1 MARII
6 PETMRPIILKKLLAI
21 NKIKHVEF
29 AELFSKETGINLSQ
43 TSCRFMLNYG
53 HDLKRVP
60 EFKKTIAEFVAKHY
74 SQTLEKLE
82 IKSENLWDTWEAVG
96 KEINPTTENTEFLM
110 KLKMFTE
117 ATMLSK
123 DTMNHFGLKSSPFTP
138 QIRQE
143 SEIYLSASHVY
154 ALEVMREAAE
164 YGGFAVVTGQVGSG
178 KTTVLSKFLE
188 ENRINQKYQIIFPE
202 AIDKTR
208 LNANQILQACVFDL
222 TESHAKGG
230 MEALSRQVKN
240 LLIKRSDNR
249 ERTVIIIEEAHDLSE
264 DTLKNLKRMWEMRSG
279 LARLLGIILI
289 GQNELEYRLYGKANT
304 NLREVSA
311 RATHARVEPIQDELG
326 EYIAHRVRAIKG
338 DINKIIT
345 PEAVAELS
353 KRMTIVDRNGKQQ
366 SVAYPLMINNIM
378 NRLMNMAADSGEE
391 IITPDVIKSAGI

>member
-1 MARII
+1 MPRVIT
-6 PETMRPIILKKLLAI
+6 ETKKPIMLKKVLAMA
-21 NKIKHVEF
+21 KIKHVEF
-29 AELFSKETGINLSQ
+29 AQLFSKETGINLSR
-43 TSCRFMLNYG
+43 TSCKFMLDYG
-53 HDLKRVP
+53 HYLKRVSG
-60 EFKKTIAEFVAKHY
+60 FK
-74 SQTLEKLE
+74 EK
-82 IKSENLWDTWEAVG
+82 V
-96 KEINPTTENTEFLM
+96 TEFALKNYPATM
-110 KLKMFTE
+110 KEMGLTGNDVWNHFDLPSADTNTGTEDMVFINKLKMFTE

-143 SEIYLSASHVY
+143 SDIYLSKSHAY
-154 ALEVMREAAE
+154 ALNVMKEAAE
-164 YGGFAVVTGQVGSG
+164 YGGFAVITGQVGSG
-178 KTTVLSKFLE
+178 KTTVLTKFLE

-208 LNANQILQACVFDL
+208 LNAKQILQACVFDL
-222 TESHAKGG
+222 TESPAKGG
-230 MEALSRQVKN
+230 IEALSRQVKN
-240 LLIKRSDNR
+240 LLIRRSDNR

-264 DTLKNLKRMWEMRSG
+264 DTLKNLKRIWEMRSG

-311 RATHARVEPIQDELG
+311 RATHAGVEPIQDELG
-326 EYIAHRVRAIKG
+326 EYIAHRIRAIKG

-345 PEAVAELS
+345 PEAIAELS

-378 NRLMNMAADSGEE
+378 NRLMNDACIQGEE
-391 IITPDVIKSAGI
+391 LITKEFVINAGI